1 MKKIFLDLGRQ
12 PITNS
17 FLKKLDKKSIDNEFF
32 YNLKITFDTNTKLV
46 SLLNFV
52 KPEKMFNKKYAHRA
66 SSSLTMM
73 NHFKKIS
80 LKLKKKFKRIRCLE
94 IGSNDG
100 AFIRNFTKKSVV
112 AVEPCKNLANITN
125 QLGYKT
131 YPKFWNFELSEKI
144 KNKHGKMNI
153 IFSSNTIS
161 HVPYLDEILRGIEN
175 ILKNDGLFVFEDPYI
190 YSVLKNNSYDQ
201 FYDEHAHLFSLLAM
215 MNIVKPYNLKIVD
228 VERLDTHGGS
238 IRFYI
243 SKSSSKY
250 KVHKNV
256 KKILRL
262 EIKNKLNQFKTYQLF
277 ATRVKKSKIKLQ
289 RILKK
294 IKSSNTEIV
303 GYGAT
308 YKSAT
313 VYNYCGINKK
323 KISYIIDT
331 TKNKQNKFTPGSHI
345 EIKSPQKGFND
356 KLNIKFAFLG
366 AWNFKKEILKKEM
379 KYIKN
384 GGSFITHV
392 PEPRIINL
400 KNVNRE
406 IR

>member
-17 FLKKLDKKSIDNEFF
+17 FLKKLDKKTIDNEFF

-52 KPEKMFNKKYAHRA
+52 KPEKMFNEKYAHRA

-80 LKLKKKFKRIRCLE
+80 LKLKKKFKKIRCLE

-100 AFIRNFTKKSVV
+100 AFIKNFNKKSVI
-112 AVEPCKNLANITN
+112 AVEPCKNLAVITN
-125 QLGYKT
+125 KFGYKT

-144 KNKHGKMNI
+144 KKKHGKMNI

-161 HVPYLDEILRGIEN
+161 HVPKLDEIFKGIEN
-175 ILKNDGLFVFEDPYI
+175 ILKDDGLFVFEDPYI

-215 MNIVKPYNLKIVD
+215 KNIVKTYNLKIID
-228 VERLDTHGGS
+228 VEKLDTHGGS

-243 SKSSSKY
+243 SKTSSKY
-250 KVHKNV
+250 KVQKNV
-256 KKILRL
+256 KKILDL
-262 EIKNKLNQFKTYQLF
+262 EIKNNLNQLKTYKLF

-289 RILKK
+289 KILNK
-294 IKSSNTEIV
+294 IKSFNTEIV

-313 VYNYCGINKK
+313 VYNYCNINAK
-323 KISYIIDT
+323 KINYIVDT
-331 TKNKQNKFTPGSHI
+331 TINKQNKFTPGSHI
-345 EIKSPQKGFND
+345 KIKSPEKGFNN
-356 KLNIKFAFLG
+356 KSNIKYAFLA

-379 KYIKN
+379 NYIKN

-392 PEPRIINL
+392 PKQRVINI
-400 KNVNRE
+400 KNVSNE